1 MKNEFKLH
9 TNRNFGTEQFSLSAT
24 VHSDNNALTNAEIE
38 ETIKGM
44 DEVIHSQFQAVVS
57 REIREKELIAE
68 NLSKRTEANNKVREA
83 VTKMNLA
90 TLLERYTADELNAKF
105 NELAQDK
112 LSPEE
117 EAGLEST
124 DSKPEN

>member
-1 MKNEFKLH
+1 MNEFKLH
-9 TNRNFGTEQFSLSAT
+9 TNRNFGTEQFSLSAS
-24 VHSDNNALTNAEIE
+24 VHSDNKSLSEAEIE

-44 DEVIHSQFQAVVS
+44 DEIIHKQFQAVVS
-57 REIREKELIAE
+57 REIREKDLIAGS
-68 NLSKRTEANNKVREA
+68 LQKRTEANNKVREA

-90 TLLERYTADELNAKF
+90 TLLERYTPDELNEKF

-117 EAGLEST
+117 EKGLET
-124 DSKPEN
+124 TETKTEN